1 MEAARQPTTDSDLV
15 VSGTIKGA
23 PSSTVDLVVVIERVV
38 ADDALPEIIG
48 LYGTCAGTDAAGLFV
63 DRYTPSDDVRQ
74 QLHGWVMCTVMVV
87 SDVPGAGGYS
97 KTVRWQRQSSSE
109 LMSGLSGLLAG
120 VSFDVEVVT
129 S

>member
-1 MEAARQPTTDSDLV
+1 MEAAGQPTTDSDLV

-23 PSSTVDLVVVIERVV
+23 PSSAVDLVVVIERVV
-38 ADDALPEIIG
+38 PDDALPEIID
-48 LYGTCAGTDAAGLFV
+48 LYCTCAGTDAAGLFA

-74 QLHGWVMCTVMVV
+74 HLHGWVMCTVMVV
-87 SDVPGAGGYS
+87 PDFPGAGGYS

-109 LMSGLSGLLAG
+109 LMSGLSGLLAS
-120 VSFDVEVVT
+120 VSFEVEFVT

>member
-1 MEAARQPTTDSDLV
+1 MEAAGRLAKDSDLV

-23 PSSTVDLVVVIERVV
+23 PSGAVDLVVVIERVV
-38 ADDALPEIIG
+38 PDDALAEIID
-48 LYGTCAGTDAAGLFV
+48 LYCTRAGTDAVGLFA

-87 SDVPGAGGYS
+87 PDVPGTGGYS

-109 LMSGLSGLLAG
+109 LMSGLSGLLASA
-120 VSFDVEVVT
+120 SFEVQVVT